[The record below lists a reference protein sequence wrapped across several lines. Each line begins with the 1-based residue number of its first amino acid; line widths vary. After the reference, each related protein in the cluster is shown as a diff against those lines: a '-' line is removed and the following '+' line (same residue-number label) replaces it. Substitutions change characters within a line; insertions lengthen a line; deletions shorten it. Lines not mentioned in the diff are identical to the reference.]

1 MKRWILLILASL
13 FIFACSQSD
22 DGPMSVYPDSF
33 AVGGYGYML
42 YAQLDSGNRF
52 HIQGDS
58 ITLAMDSMWTFG
70 NCFLKEI
77 ELYPS
82 YSDDT
87 VLTITVKL
95 ALGNTGT
102 TDCPQPLFRPDT
114 VLHLPFLD
122 EWKEK
127 NVREIRIEGNA
138 HNEFY
143 PENPDTAAAAYR
155 TLKDSILIRQGKF
168 RSESIS
174 VYLDTAFSDPY
185 TYPRRTS
192 SDTAGV
198 MFVLDSLTVDTFPYR
213 FMKSNCVEIHD
224 SCETVPDTI
233 WRSTWSSKVTNLV
246 PIRAVCAED
255 TAADSLVYC
264 LSANWEN
271 DSTSLS
277 DSTFD
282 YLDTTWFSSKYFLEK
297 IPKCA
302 SVDHGSFMGSA
313 AYGRYFTTQFILF
326 VPVSGEKSCGPAAHS
341 NWFIYNLSSQKEV
354 LDSARADTLLSA
366 WKKASVGESEEE
378 DDE

>member
-1 MKRWILLILASL
+1 
-13 FIFACSQSD
+13 
-22 DGPMSVYPDSF
+22 
-33 AVGGYGYML
+33 ML
-42 YAQLDSGNRF
+42 YAELDSGYRF
-52 HIQGDS
+52 HLQGDS
-58 ITLAMDSMWTFG
+58 LSLAMDSMWTFG

-77 ELYPS
+77 ELYTS
-82 YSDDT
+82 YSNDT

-114 VLHLPFLD
+114 VLQLPFLD

-127 NVREIRIEGNA
+127 GVREIRIEGNS

-143 PENPDTAAAAYR
+143 SENPDTAEMANR

-168 RSESIS
+168 RAESIA
-174 VYLDTAFSDPY
+174 VYIDSLFADPY
-185 TYPRRTS
+185 KYPRRTS

-198 MFVLDSLTVDTFPYR
+198 MFILDSLTVDTFPYR

-224 SCETVPDTI
+224 SCETVPDTL

-255 TAADSLVYC
+255 PSADSLVYC
-264 LSANWEN
+264 LSANWKN
-271 DSTSLS
+271 DSTALS

-282 YLDTTWFSSKYFLEK
+282 YLDTTWYSSKYFLEK
-297 IPKCA
+297 IPKCG
-302 SVDHGSFMGSA
+302 SLDHGNFTGTA
-313 AYGRYFTTQFILF
+313 TYGRYFTTQHVLF
-326 VPVSGEKSCGPAAHS
+326 EPSSNEKSCGPAAHA
-341 NWFIYNLSSQKEV
+341 NWLIYNLSSQTEV
-354 LDSARADTLLSA
+354 LDSAQADTLLAA
-366 WKKASVGESEEE
+366 WKKASIGAVEEE

>member
-114 VLHLPFLD
+114 VLHLPFLE

-192 SDTAGV
+192 SDTA
-198 MFVLDSLTVDTFPYR
+198 
-213 FMKSNCVEIHD
+213 
-224 SCETVPDTI
+224 
-233 WRSTWSSKVTNLV
+233 
-246 PIRAVCAED
+246 
-255 TAADSLVYC
+255 ADSLVYC

-302 SVDHGSFMGSA
+302 SVDHGSFTGSA